1 MVDHKAY
8 DSREAFDAKLVEVIR
23 ASGAVLVCLAGF
35 MRVVTPVFL
44 RAFPHRILNIHP
56 ALLPSFPGTHGPAQA
71 LRYGVRFSG
80 CTVHFLDE
88 GVDTG
93 PIVVQAVVP
102 VHEDDTEET
111 LAARILKEE
120 HRIYPMA
127 IRLFLEGRLSRR
139 GEKGDDERR
148 GKDPRLLPAQSR
160 RLIPEN
166 FLSGHLTN
174 GTEYFLSH
182 PDKVFSS
189 TSPAV
194 NASMIPAASASV
206 ASKRCPFISRNA
218 YMTIKPTLLLPSMN
232 GWLRTIA
239 AP

>member
-1 MVDHKAY
+1 MSEKPSIAVLVSGSGSNLQAIIDASERGEIPGRVGLVVSNKADAYGLERARRHGIPTEVIDHRRFGT
-8 DSREAFDAKLVEVIR
+8 REEFDARLVEAIR

-56 ALLPSFPGTHGPAQA
+56 ALLPSFPGTHGPRQA
-71 LRYGVRFSG
+71 VEHGVRFSG

-111 LAARILKEE
+111 LAARILVQE

-127 IRLFLEGRLSRR
+127 VRWFLEGRLTVSGRR
-139 GEKGDDERR
+139 VIVGGARKIADFAHR
-148 GKDPRLLPAQSR
+148 
-160 RLIPEN
+160 N
-166 FLSGHLTN
+166 
-174 GTEYFLSH
+174 
-182 PDKVFSS
+182 PD
-189 TSPAV
+189 A
-194 NASMIPAASASV
+194 
-206 ASKRCPFISRNA
+206 
-218 YMTIKPTLLLPSMN
+218 
-232 GWLRTIA
+232 
-239 AP
+239 

>member
-1 MVDHKAY
+1 MNDRPVIAVLVSGSGSNLQAIIDASERGEIPGRVGLVLSNKADAYGLARAAKHGIPTAVVDHKAF
-8 DSREAFDAKLVEVIR
+8 DSREAFDARLVEVIR

-102 VHEDDTEET
+102 VHADDTEDT
-111 LAARILKEE
+111 LAARILTEE

-127 IRLFLEGRLSRR
+127 IRLFLEGRLAIEGRTVTTKDA
-139 GEKGDDERR
+139 EK
-148 GKDPRLLPAQSR
+148 
-160 RLIPEN
+160 IPD
-166 FLSGHLTN
+166 F
-174 GTEYFLSH
+174 SH
-182 PDKVFSS
+182 RNPD
-189 TSPAV
+189 A
-194 NASMIPAASASV
+194 
-206 ASKRCPFISRNA
+206 
-218 YMTIKPTLLLPSMN
+218 
-232 GWLRTIA
+232 
-239 AP
+239 